1 MCAIEVGKEGAA
13 ARFFP
18 ADGIAERAE
27 VDLGDAQVAF
37 VGEMLCQRAFEL
49 VGGRQVD
56 IAVGDVDRRAAKYA
70 LALELG
76 PLLGG
81 QYLEGGGGG
90 HSPPVLPVAVS
101 ASVTAVPSAD
111 RTRLGLGK

>member
-1 MCAIEVGKEGAA
+1 
-13 ARFFP
+13 
-18 ADGIAERAE
+18 
-27 VDLGDAQVAF
+27 
-37 VGEMLCQRAFEL
+37 MLCQRAFEL

-70 LALELG
+70 LALEIG

-90 HSPPVLPVAVS
+90 HSPPVSPVAVS
-101 ASVTAVPSAD
+101 ASVTAVSSAASSLSSISAAETTCSPSATSN
-111 RTRLGLGK
+111 RRKTGRAPCREKVYQYV